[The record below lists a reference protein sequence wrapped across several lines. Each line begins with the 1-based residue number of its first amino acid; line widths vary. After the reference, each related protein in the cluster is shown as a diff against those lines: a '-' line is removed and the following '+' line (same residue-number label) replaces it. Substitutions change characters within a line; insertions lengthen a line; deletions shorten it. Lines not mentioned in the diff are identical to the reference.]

1 MFDQWHRWMQHH
13 LPCKERPI
21 DHPLDVSWFIQGT
34 DIWICIRP
42 TKNNLNPKVMNT
54 TMTIIWG
61 VPYFWTNQFLASENF
76 KMQRTT
82 IIMKSTPQSY
92 MKCMCFA
99 EPLEPQFDNFGRG
112 PYHRGIAR
120 CSKLWRQSLSA
131 SGITDGACATA
142 HPDQSGLTHHELISV
157 NLETSW

>member
-1 MFDQWHRWMQHH
+1 MDATSFTMQGEKDRPPTGCFWVYTGYGH
-13 LPCKERPI
+13 L
-21 DHPLDVSWFIQGT
+21 
-34 DIWICIRP
+34 
-42 TKNNLNPKVMNT
+42 TKKINLNPKVMNT

-120 CSKLWRQSLSA
+120 CCCGDSRFQ
-131 SGITDGACATA
+131 
-142 HPDQSGLTHHELISV
+142 QVGLPMEHVPQHIL
-157 NLETSW
+157 TSQG